1 MTRVSRKLLLSVMAV
16 ILTVIALGTTTFA
29 WFTITNVANLN
40 QFQTRIASD
49 EGIEIALGNVNV
61 NFTDIELNKYNV
73 RNITDLS
80 WVTTIT
86 TEDVEE
92 YIELTYGAD
101 YRFEHLTSTN
111 GTSFNPF
118 ISGSVGA
125 SPTTDGLLQLPLH
138 FRSADVTSVLWTDA
152 SLSGVET
159 TEPLPQWISD
169 VDSFTD
175 VDGVV
180 KPLGTNITVD
190 PSNAMRV
197 SVTGFLTSAVAT
209 LVYEKPVDANN
220 LVLNTGNLA
229 TTELDPDGVA
239 DNGDEIAYSDL
250 GAHSY
255 YLEKTGLEPIGIDA
269 ATTVGTTTDLGTG
282 IEVLT
287 LVDDARVSGMTY
299 YNILLVNIW
308 IEGWDPNAYN
318 AILDKFVF
326 LSFRFEGPS
335 QD

>member
-1 MTRVSRKLLLSVMAV
+1 MTKVSRKLLLSIMTV

-49 EGIEIALGNVNV
+49 EGIEVALGNVNT
-61 NFTDIELNKYNV
+61 NFTDPQLNKYNV

-92 YIELTYGAD
+92 YMELTYGAD
-101 YRFEHLTSTN
+101 YRFEHLTSTD

-118 ISGSVGA
+118 IAGGVNAG
-125 SPTTDGLLQLPLH
+125 TTLDGIVQLPLH
-138 FRSADVTSVLWTDA
+138 FRSADVTSVLWKEA

-159 TEPLPQWISD
+159 TELLPSWTSD
-169 VDSFTD
+169 VSSFTD
-175 VDGVV
+175 VDGIT
-180 KPLGTNITVD
+180 KTLGTSITVD

-197 SVTGFLTSAVAT
+197 SVTGYLTTENAT
-209 LVYEKPVDANN
+209 HVFEKPADANN
-220 LVLNTGNLA
+220 LVLNEGNLA
-229 TTELDPDGVA
+229 TTFFDPDDQVV
-239 DNGDEIAYSDL
+239 GDEIAYSDL

-255 YLEKTGLEPIGIDA
+255 YFEKTGVEPLGIDT
-269 ATTVGTTTDLGTG
+269 ATTVATTTDLGEG
-282 IEVLT
+282 LEVLT
-287 LVDDARVSGMTY
+287 LQDIPGVEAGMTY
-299 YNILLVNIW
+299 YNTLLVNIW

-318 AILDKFVF
+318 AILDKFVYI
-326 LSFRFEGPS
+326 SFRFEGPT